1 MQRLAPFCVAG
12 MLIAFAACNTTTS
25 PASTASSLS
34 SAFTSLPIGFEF
46 VPSTF
51 TGGAAA
57 DSEGWEP
64 PPPPGGQMGLGGR
77 GAESEDDDGPGNPD
91 RGFGL
96 DGGGMMCGGLGGA
109 FGGEGLG
116 IGFGRGL
123 FGGIFAG
130 STLPGTCT
138 FNSGSG
144 RVACD
149 PVQHGGLSIVRSAQ
163 YKNASGT
170 VQSAF
175 DSLTTNSINIQVAV
189 AGTRVRRDNDT
200 SVVQH
205 ASDRTVTGL
214 APGSVSRTVNGTSH
228 GLETIKGSNSTG
240 AFTAVRTIGDTI
252 TGVIIPVHGDSI
264 SFPTAGSVVRSAQV
278 TVTYASGTPTTSRRR
293 EVVTYNGTNTA
304 TVVITKNDTTRNCTV
319 TLPHGHLVC
328 S

>member
-1 MQRLAPFCVAG
+1 MQRLISLFIAGALVAI
-12 MLIAFAACNTTTS
+12 LACSTTTS
-25 PASTASSLS
+25 PSSSSTALS
-34 SAFTSLPIGFEF
+34 SAFTSLPIGFQF

-57 DSEGWEP
+57 DSDGWEP
-64 PPPPGGQMGLGGR
+64 PPPGGGQNGLGGR
-77 GAESEDDDGPGNPD
+77 GPGPGDDDGPGSPD
-91 RGFGL
+91 HGFGL

-116 IGFGRGL
+116 LGFGRGL

-138 FNSGSG
+138 FNSGVG
-144 RVACD
+144 RVVCD
-149 PVQHGGLSIVRSAQ
+149 TVLHDGLSIVRSAQ
-163 YKNASGT
+163 YKNAGGT

-175 DSLTTNSINIQVAV
+175 DSLTTNSINLQVSV

-205 ASDRTVTGL
+205 SSDRTVTGL
-214 APGSVSRTVNGTSH
+214 APGSASRTVNGTSR
-228 GLETIKGSNSTG
+228 GLETIKGANTNG
-240 AFTAVRTIGDTI
+240 AFTAVRMIGDTI
-252 TGVIIPVHGDSI
+252 TGIVIPVHGDSI

-278 TVTYASGTPTTSRRR
+278 TVTYTNGTPTTSKRR
-293 EVVTYNGTNTA
+293 EVVTYNGTSTA
-304 TVVITKNDTTRNCTV
+304 TVVITKNDSTRNCTI